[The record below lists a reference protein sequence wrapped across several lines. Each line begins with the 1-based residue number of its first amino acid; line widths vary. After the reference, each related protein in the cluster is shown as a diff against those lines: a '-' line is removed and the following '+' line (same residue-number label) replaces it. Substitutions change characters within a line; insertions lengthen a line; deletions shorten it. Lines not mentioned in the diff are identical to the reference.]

1 MATSC
6 EDISARMMELVY
18 GELPDA
24 DRASFEAHIA
34 GCARCR
40 AERDA
45 FDSTRAMARGALDEP
60 VPARA
65 HAAILRAAGEHLEA
79 TRAAAK
85 AAATSAPATPRMSF
99 WDWIRTR
106 WTLPTLATVG
116 AVAVVLLAGKV
127 FLDPK
132 KVHERGEQVLAP
144 ETAGPAVTAL
154 PASPAPMPRRGS
166 ADSPGEAAAP
176 QPTSAPMAED
186 RSELKKESAS
196 ELKKESAGGKSSR
209 KAAKLAA
216 RVEKDTPGPVA
227 GLGRAG
233 SGSGSGMGAIAERRQ
248 FAPPPPK
255 VEKPAPASDEASAAL
270 EDADKGLRPGK
281 GKGSVDDLLAG
292 VKAGGASRSA
302 ASEPRPGEARSA
314 AAPAASAPM
323 APPPSAPTVAAE
335 APAGYA
341 KKAKRER
348 ASELKEAEGQTAATP
363 FAGSRADDKPA
374 ANASRV
380 GGGAPEALIARADRF
395 YADGRWSE
403 AAAAYRE
410 LLRLDPNNAVAGRW
424 RQRLT
429 VAQAQAEVA
438 AREAAAARE
447 TPASAAPAKA
457 SESDKAR
464 SK

>member
-45 FDSTRAMARGALDEP
+45 FDGTRAMARGALDEP

-65 HAAILRAAGEHLEA
+65 HAAILRAASEHLAA

-144 ETAGPAVTAL
+144 ETAGPAVTA
-154 PASPAPMPRRGS
+154 SPAPTPRRGS
-166 ADSPGEAAAP
+166 ADTPREAAAP

-186 RSELKKESAS
+186 RSELKKESA
-196 ELKKESAGGKSSR
+196 GGKSSR
-209 KAAKLAA
+209 KAAKFAA

-227 GLGRAG
+227 GSGRAG
-233 SGSGSGMGAIAERRQ
+233 GGSGSGMGAIAERRQ
-248 FAPPPPK
+248 FAPPPPPK

-270 EDADKGLRPGK
+270 ADADKGLRPGK

-292 VKAGGASRSA
+292 AKAGGASRSA
-302 ASEPRPGEARSA
+302 ASEPRPAEARSA

-323 APPPSAPTVAAE
+323 APPPSAPAVAAE
-335 APAGYA
+335 APAAYA

-363 FAGSRADDKPA
+363 IAGSRADDKPT

-380 GGGAPEALIARADRF
+380 GGGPPEALIARADRF
-395 YADGRWSE
+395 YAEGRWSE

-447 TPASAAPAKA
+447 APASAAPAKA
-457 SESDKAR
+457 SESDRAR